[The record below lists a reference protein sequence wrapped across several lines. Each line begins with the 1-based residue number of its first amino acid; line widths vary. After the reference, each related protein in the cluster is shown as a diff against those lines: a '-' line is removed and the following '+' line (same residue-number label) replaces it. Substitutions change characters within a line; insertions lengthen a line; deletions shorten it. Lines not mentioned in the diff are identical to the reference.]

1 MFSQAAASYYYQH
14 RYAAYEDCI
23 NPCDSM
29 TIVSISKYNV
39 LNKYSTTQ
47 YGALQ
52 QVQCARQGEEHI
64 GGVHLVPETCRDH
77 QGDIRQVRSVAR

>member
-1 MFSQAAASYYYQH
+1 MFSQAAAIYYYQH

-39 LNKYSTTQ
+39 LNRYSTVQCSTV
-47 YGALQ
+47 Q
-52 QVQCARQGEEHI
+52 QVQCGQQGEEHI
-64 GGVHLVPETCRDH
+64 RGVHPLPETCRDH

>member
-39 LNKYSTTQ
+39 LNKYSTAQ
-47 YGALQ
+47 YSAVQQLQ
-52 QVQCARQGEEHI
+52 CGQQG
-64 GGVHLVPETCRDH
+64 
-77 QGDIRQVRSVAR
+77 

>member
-14 RYAAYEDCI
+14 RYAAYKDCI

-39 LNKYSTTQ
+39 LNKYST
-47 YGALQ
+47 
-52 QVQCARQGEEHI
+52 VQFFKKYFIPFFQSLNKSNKFF
-64 GGVHLVPETCRDH
+64 LVLF
-77 QGDIRQVRSVAR
+77 SV